1 MDDIY
6 KNYFESMPCFLSV
19 QDRDLNI
26 IHANQRFIDKFGPYE
41 GRCCYQVYKQRP
53 EKCEACSV
61 ERTFRDGLPHYS
73 EEVVKTLDGEEVWV
87 IVNTTPIRDESGQ
100 IIGVMEMSTDVTEI
114 KQLQNQLK
122 ESQTRYKTLF
132 EETPCFI
139 SMQDKELNIT
149 EANRLHR
156 EAFGTDYGNKCYKVY
171 KHRTK
176 ECQPC
181 PVRKTFADG
190 IVRTHEEVVTSQDD
204 EQINVLVRTAPV
216 RNVNGEVD
224 MVLEVGT
231 DITRIRQLQD
241 KLTSVG
247 LLIGSISHGIKG
259 LLNGLDGGIY
269 LVNSGIKT
277 DNKERINRGWEIALR
292 NVDRIRSMVMDI
304 LYYAKD
310 RKPEL
315 SKVSAGDILKD
326 VCLSMEDKAKKLNLD
341 FVYDIAPEAGDFE
354 VDPQAVRSLLMNLLE
369 NSFDACRVDTKKS
382 EHKVEVNLKG
392 ASDHVLFEF
401 KDDGIGM
408 DQETREKAFSL
419 FFSSKGA
426 GGTGLGLFISNKI
439 VQSHGGTIHLESE
452 EDKGTSFLVKL
463 MREYTEVHVEEDAI
477 LQKIGVEDE
486 ETGSAI

>member
-1 MDDIY
+1 
-6 KNYFESMPCFLSV
+6 
-19 QDRDLNI
+19 
-26 IHANQRFIDKFGPYE
+26 
-41 GRCCYQVYKQRP
+41 
-53 EKCEACSV
+53 
-61 ERTFRDGLPHYS
+61 
-73 EEVVKTLDGEEVWV
+73 
-87 IVNTTPIRDESGQ
+87 
-100 IIGVMEMSTDVTEI
+100 
-114 KQLQNQLK
+114 
-122 ESQTRYKTLF
+122 
-132 EETPCFI
+132 
-139 SMQDKELNIT
+139 
-149 EANRLHR
+149 
-156 EAFGTDYGNKCYKVY
+156 
-171 KHRTK
+171 
-176 ECQPC
+176 
-181 PVRKTFADG
+181 
-190 IVRTHEEVVTSQDD
+190 
-204 EQINVLVRTAPV
+204 
-216 RNVNGEVD
+216 
-224 MVLEVGT
+224 
-231 DITRIRQLQD
+231 
-241 KLTSVG
+241 
-247 LLIGSISHGIKG
+247 
-259 LLNGLDGGIY
+259 
-269 LVNSGIKT
+269 
-277 DNKERINRGWEIALR
+277 
-292 NVDRIRSMVMDI
+292 MDI

-341 FVYDIAPEAGDFE
+341 FVYDIDPEAGDFE

-477 LQKIGVEDE
+477 LQKIGVEDGIKTDNK